1 MFGFAARLWL
11 HTSFPRFAAPL
22 YGYIHTFVYYM
33 EFQEVFCVLGQARWK
48 LDFFGALMLF
58 ICSV

>member
-22 YGYIHTFVYYM
+22 YIHTFVYYK
-33 EFQEVFCVLGQARWK
+33 EFQEVFCVFGQARWK

>member
-11 HTSFPRFAAPL
+11 LTSFPRFAAPL
-22 YGYIHTFVYYM
+22 YIHTFVYYK
-33 EFQEVFCVLGQARWK
+33 EFQEVFCVRWK